1 MAVIT
6 VDNNNF
12 EKEVLQSNTPVFID
26 FWATWCGPCR
36 MMAPVVEELAQSMGD
51 SVKVC
56 KIDIDQNQELAE
68 KYGVMSIPTFIV
80 IKNGSETARTVGVTP
95 KSELEKMIK

>member
-12 EKEVLQSNTPVFID
+12 EKEVLQSNTPVLID

-36 MMAPVVEELAQSMGD
+36 MMAPVVEELAQTMGEA
-51 SVKVC
+51 VKVC
-56 KIDIDQNQELAE
+56 KIDIDQNPELAE
-68 KYGVMSIPTFIV
+68 KYGIMSIPTFIV
-80 IKNGSETARTVGVTP
+80 IKNGSETARIVGVTP
-95 KSELEKMIK
+95 KTEFEKMVK

>member
-12 EKEVLQSNTPVFID
+12 EKEVLQSNTPVLID

-36 MMAPVVEELAQSMGD
+36 MMAPVVEELAQTMGEA
-51 SVKVC
+51 VKVC
-56 KIDIDQNQELAE
+56 KIDIDQNPELAE

-80 IKNGSETARTVGVTP
+80 IKNGSETARTVGVKKKT
-95 KSELEKMIK
+95 ELEKMVK

>member
-36 MMAPVVEELAQSMGD
+36 MMAPVVEELAQRMGEA
-51 SVKVC
+51 VKVC
-56 KIDIDQNQELAE
+56 KIDIDQNPELAE

-80 IKNGSETARTVGVTP
+80 IKNGSETARIVGVTP
-95 KSELEKMIK
+95 KTELEKMVK

>member
-36 MMAPVVEELAQSMGD
+36 MMAPVVEELAQSMGEV
-51 SVKVC
+51 VKVC
-56 KIDIDQNQELAE
+56 KIDIDQNPELAE

-95 KSELEKMIK
+95 KRELEKRVK

>member
-36 MMAPVVEELAQSMGD
+36 MMAPVVEELAQSMGEV
-51 SVKVC
+51 VKVC
-56 KIDIDQNQELAE
+56 KIDIDQNPELAE

-95 KSELEKMIK
+95 KI

>member
-12 EKEVLQSNTPVFID
+12 EKEVLQSNTPVFVD

-36 MMAPVVEELAQSMGD
+36 MMAPVVEELAQSMGEA
-51 SVKVC
+51 VKVC
-56 KIDIDQNQELAE
+56 KIDIDQNPELAE
-68 KYGVMSIPTFIV
+68 KYWIMSIPTFIV
-80 IKNGSETARTVGVTP
+80 IKNGSEIARTVGVTS
-95 KSELEKMIK
+95 KSELEKMFK

>member
-36 MMAPVVEELAQSMGD
+36 MMAPVVEELAQSMGEV
-51 SVKVC
+51 VKVC
-56 KIDIDQNQELAE
+56 KIDIDQNPELAE

-80 IKNGSETARTVGVTP
+80 IKNGSETARIVGVTP
-95 KSELEKMIK
+95 KSELEKMV